1 MIWEVTGV
9 ILYSCAMFMSA
20 LSIVLFKLKRVGPSD
35 KWNWTHIAYA
45 LQICGG
51 ILSIIPMT
59 VLPLNI
65 LAMMAISTYF
75 SWIIISAV
83 LSRFI
88 LNKTYSMRKWIA
100 LTWISISISFSIYF
114 ANFSDP
120 DGRYVYNSMQEHHK
134 RTYLIVITCLMWGGA
149 YITFHIPTTR
159 KMYSII
165 APITLACI
173 YACNDMYTKFAGELT
188 ADYIGFNFMTLL
200 VCFVWVYVFGVAMFS
215 LYFAKLVFENTV
227 VVNSVLIQS
236 IAHISFS
243 NMNAFVIFDA
253 RVNFVYGYLLCIL
266 AIFVN
271 LVIYF
276 RPDAPEDEGDG
287 QERIFLSHSAM
298 EDYGS
303 VSDSG
308 SISDSGGC
316 HLPIIMYDAG
326 GCAMP
331 ILPDAGLSNGGNS
344 GGSALP

>member
-1 MIWEVTGV
+1 MWEITGV
-9 ILYSCAMFMSA
+9 FLYSCAMFMSA
-20 LSIVLFKLKRVGPSD
+20 LSIVLFKLKRIDPSD
-35 KWNWTHIAYA
+35 RWNWTHIAYA

-51 ILSIIPMT
+51 ILSLIPMT

-65 LAMMAISTYF
+65 LAMMAIST
-75 SWIIISAV
+75 IIISAV
-83 LSRFI
+83 LTRFI
-88 LNKTYSMRKWIA
+88 LNKTYSIRKWIA
-100 LTWISISISFSIYF
+100 LTWISIAISFSIYF

-120 DGRYVYNSMQEHHK
+120 DGRYVYNSMREHHK
-134 RTYLIVITCLMWGGA
+134 RTYLIVISCLMWGGS

-173 YACNDMYTKFAGELT
+173 YACNDMYTKFAGEIT
-188 ADYIGFNFMTLL
+188 ADYLGFNLMTLL
-200 VCFVWVYVFGVAMFS
+200 VSFIWVYVFGVAMFS
-215 LYFAKLVFENTV
+215 LYFAKIVFENTV
-227 VVNSVLIQS
+227 VVNSILIQS

-243 NMNAFVIFDA
+243 NINAFVIFDA
-253 RVNFVYGYLLCIL
+253 RVNFVYGYLLCVL

-287 QERIFLSHSAM
+287 QERIFLSHSTKV
-298 EDYGS
+298 DYGS

-316 HLPIIMYDAG
+316 HLPVIMYDAG
-326 GCAMP
+326 GCAIP
-331 ILPDAGLSNGGNS
+331 LLPDAGLSNGRQNS